1 MAKAQKAKPAARKAA
16 PAKWGAP
23 QQRDYDAIA
32 RRAEALGKK
41 LKPEDFDKKGNPV
54 GPWAKVVADLDAWAK
69 KYKVK
74 LKTEEHDHAAP
85 RSAPGGAAGTPTPT
99 GGYCPGTTTSTE
111 VIENMDGSKFT
122 FKHECTLRRKT
133 LLGRCVYSCTSA
145 GFSFE

>member
-74 LKTEEHDHAAP
+74 LKTEEHDHGQ
-85 RSAPGGAAGTPTPT
+85 PGGAGGTPKPMI
-99 GGYCPGTTTSTE
+99 GGGFCPGRTTSTE
-111 VIENMDGSKFT
+111 VIDNMDGSKFT
-122 FKHECTLRRKT
+122 FNHECTLRRKT
-133 LLGRCVYSCTSA
+133 LLGRCVYSCTST
-145 GFSFE
+145 GFTL